1 LKNTLIR
8 NLSANTIQL
17 AVNQLLGLVIFYVL
31 STGLDKSSFGQLNL
45 ALAIL
50 LIVFNLLSLGIDQIA
65 IRKIALGNPPGPILS
80 LYLFHVLLTG
90 LLFYFILLAG
100 SIFIDMRGGLYSI
113 LILIGLG
120 KVMIYFSTPFKQA
133 ASGLEHFRPLAFMLV
148 ISNLVR
154 GGGLVL
160 LVLLHVLSL
169 KTIIILFI
177 AGDLLE
183 LLFCIYL
190 FKRITRLPVNIS
202 LNKTGYISLLR
213 EALPQMGVVLIT
225 SATSRF
231 DWIFIGFT
239 VSAIKLAEYS
249 FAYKVFEMSTLPLL
263 AIAPLLLPWFTK
275 LFKQDDIDTGMLK
288 LLLKAEMMIAALTI
302 VLINILWS
310 PVVDA
315 VTAGKYGSVNTK
327 TIFILSL
334 CIPFLYLNNF
344 LWTIHFAKGRMKMIL
359 KGFIITLVVN
369 VLLDVILI
377 PIYNNEGAAAA
388 FLAAS
393 VVQSVYYMIKYP
405 MVGFN
410 RLWFNLLACILCAVL
425 SCVIAKTYLLNPYIA
440 PILAVLLYII
450 LLFITAQIRPAD
462 YHASRKLFS
471 I

>member
-31 STGLDKSSFGQLNL
+31 STGLSKSNFGQLNL

-50 LIVFNLLSLGIDQIA
+50 LIVFNLLSLGIDQVA

-100 SIFIDMRGGLYSI
+100 SIFIDLQGGLYSI

-120 KVMIYFSTPFKQA
+120 KLMIYFSTPFKQA

-183 LLFCIYL
+183 LLFCSYL
-190 FKRITRLPVNIS
+190 FKRITRLPINIS
-202 LNKTGYISLLR
+202 PNKTRYIVLLH
-213 EALPQMGVVLIT
+213 EALPQMGVVMIS
-225 SATSRF
+225 SAMSRF

-275 LFKQDDIDTGMLK
+275 LFKQDGIDAGPLK

-302 VLINILWS
+302 VLINTLWS
-310 PVVDA
+310 PVIDV
-315 VTAGKYGSVNTK
+315 VTAGKYGAVNTK

-359 KGFIITLVVN
+359 KGFIITLLVN
-369 VLLDVILI
+369 VLLDVVLI
-377 PIYNNEGAAAA
+377 PIYSNEGAAAA

-393 VVQSVYYMIKYP
+393 VVQSVYYMIKHP
-405 MVGFN
+405 MPGFN
-410 RLWFNLLACILCAVL
+410 RLWFNLLACIFCAVL
-425 SCVIAKTYLLNPYIA
+425 SCVIAKTYFLNSYIA
-440 PILAVLLYII
+440 PVLAVMLYFG
-450 LLFITAQIRPAD
+450 LLFVTAQLRPAD
-462 YHASRKLFS
+462 YRTTRELFS
-471 I
+471 T

>member
-50 LIVFNLLSLGIDQIA
+50 LIVFNLLSLGIDQVA

-90 LLFYFILLAG
+90 LLFYFILLTG
-100 SIFIDMRGGLYSI
+100 SIFINLQGGLYPI

-120 KVMIYFSTPFKQA
+120 KLMIYFSSPFKQA

-190 FKRITRLPVNIS
+190 FKRITRLPINIS
-202 LNKTGYISLLR
+202 PNKTRYIVLLR
-213 EALPQMGVVLIT
+213 EALPQMGVVMIS
-225 SATSRF
+225 SAMSRF

-275 LFKQDDIDTGMLK
+275 LFKQDGIDAGPLK

-302 VLINILWS
+302 VLINTLWS
-310 PVVDA
+310 PVIDV
-315 VTAGKYGSVNTK
+315 VTAGKYGAVNTK

-359 KGFIITLVVN
+359 KGFIITLLVN
-369 VLLDVILI
+369 VVLDVVLI
-377 PIYNNEGAAAA
+377 PIYSNEGAAAA
-388 FLAAS
+388 FLAATI
-393 VVQSVYYMIKYP
+393 VQSVYYMIKYL
-405 MVGFN
+405 MAGFN
-410 RLWFNLLACILCAVL
+410 RLWFNLLACIFCAIVT
-425 SCVIAKTYLLNPYIA
+425 CVVAKSYFLNSYIA
-440 PILAVLLYII
+440 PVLAVILYFV
-450 LLFITAQIRPAD
+450 LLFITAQIKPAD
-462 YHASRKLFS
+462 YRTTRKLFS
-471 I
+471 T